1 MIGRVV
7 SRYRIIEQLGHGGMG
22 VVYKARDI
30 RLERLVA
37 LKFLTAGV
45 AENATARNRFMQ
57 EARAASALDHPNI
70 CTIYGIEDTDD
81 GQMFIAMSCYEGENL
96 RQRLERGSMS
106 VKEAVSVA
114 IQVAQGL
121 AKAHDHG
128 IVHRD
133 VKPGN
138 VMLTSDGGVKL
149 LDFGLAQ
156 LGESVRTTQ
165 PGTSVGTPAYMS
177 PEQIRGEQCDGR
189 TDVWSLGVLL
199 YEMLTDQLPFS
210 TAPVHALLHAI
221 MTSDPRPPS
230 VLRQGIP
237 PNLDGILALA
247 LEKDRDRRYQTAR
260 ELAAHLRAE
269 IDGSS
274 VTRSGM
280 RDSSVTQTSYSIPA
294 GGFSASSPSVVR
306 TGLSILV
313 LPFTNLSSDP
323 ENEYFADGLTE
334 ELITD
339 LGQVPGLLVVSRNS
353 AFQFKGKPADVR
365 RIGQEMRVSNVLE
378 GSVRKAGDRLRI
390 TAQLVNVADGYQ
402 AWSQRFDRRM
412 EDVFAIQDEIVSS
425 IVSSLKAK
433 LTAGVPEAVVHRRRP
448 ENLEAWN
455 LYLKGR
461 YYVNRQTPDSL
472 IRAAELFEQA
482 IAQDP
487 SYASAWAGLAEYYI
501 AVGFWGVMPA
511 EEIWPKARSHA
522 QRAVELDPDLAHAQT
537 ALGYVRIFCDWDWI
551 EAGRNF
557 QRAVELAPGDSQAA
571 YAHGLYLT
579 QMSRTDE
586 ALAEFRRALRLDPLA
601 MNVNT
606 GLALVYFYRREYDKA
621 IAQGLKTLEMD
632 AAYFEMRAV
641 MGTIYLQTTRF
652 DEGLKYLEAV
662 RRESGDN
669 PLILGLLGY
678 GYGVTGRD
686 DEARTILARLEELA
700 ATQYVAPISRAL
712 ACIGLGDHDA
722 AFEWLDKAATAHD
735 SLMCYLDVMPCYDP
749 LRHDERFPALRRR
762 MGLAVPESK
771 AEA

>member
-1 MIGRVV
+1 MIGRLV

-22 VVYKARDI
+22 VVYKARDV

-37 LKFLTAGV
+37 LKFLSAGV
-45 AENATARNRFMQ
+45 AENETARMRFMQ

-96 RQRLERGSMS
+96 RQRLERGSMTM
-106 VKEAVSVA
+106 KEAVSVA

-121 AKAHDHG
+121 AKAHDNG

-138 VMLTSDGGVKL
+138 VMLTNDGGVKL
-149 LDFGLAQ
+149 LDFGLAL

-199 YEMLTDQLPFS
+199 YEMLTNELPFAS
-210 TAPVHALLHAI
+210 GPVHALLHAI
-221 MTSDPRPPS
+221 MTSELRPPS
-230 VLRQGIP
+230 ELRKEVP
-237 PNLDGILALA
+237 PSLDGILALA
-247 LEKDRDRRYQTAR
+247 LEKDRDRRYRTAR
-260 ELAAHLRAE
+260 EFAAHLRAE

-274 VTRSGM
+274 VM
-280 RDSSVTQTSYSIPA
+280 RDSMRESSVTQTSYAIPS
-294 GGFSASSPSVVR
+294 GFSGSSPSAIR
-306 TGLSILV
+306 SGLSILV

-365 RIGQEMRVSNVLE
+365 KIGQEMRVSNVLE

-402 AWSQRFDRRM
+402 VWSQRFDRRM
-412 EDVFAIQDEIVSS
+412 EDVFAIQDEIVLS
-425 IVSSLKAK
+425 IVASLKAK
-433 LTAGVPEAVVHRRRP
+433 LTGGIPEPVAHRRRP
-448 ENLEAWN
+448 ENLEAWT

-461 YYVNRQTPDSL
+461 YYVSRQTPDGFSK
-472 IRAAELFEQA
+472 AAELFELA
-482 IAQDP
+482 IAEDP
-487 SYASAWAGLAEYYI
+487 AYAPAWAGLADYYI
-501 AVGFWGVMPA
+501 SLGFWSVMPA

-522 QRAVELDPDLAHAQT
+522 QRAVELDPELAHAQT
-537 ALGYVRIFCDWDWI
+537 ALGYVRIFCDWDWV
-551 EAGRNF
+551 EAGHNF
-557 QRAVELAPGDSQAA
+557 QRAVDLDPGDSQAA
-571 YAHGLYLT
+571 YANGLYLT
-579 QMSRTDE
+579 QMVRTDE
-586 ALAEFRRALRLDPLA
+586 ALAEFRRALRLDPLS
-601 MNVNT
+601 MRVNT
-606 GLALVYFYRREYDKA
+606 GLALVYYYRREFDKA
-621 IAQGLKTLEMD
+621 IAQGMKTLEMD
-632 AAYFEMRAV
+632 PAYFEMRTAL
-641 MGTIYLQTTRF
+641 GLIYLQTTRF
-652 DEGLKYLEAV
+652 DEGLKYLEGV
-662 RRESGDN
+662 RQESGDN

-678 GYGVTGRD
+678 GYGVAGQ
-686 DEARTILARLEELA
+686 DENAQKILARLEELA
-700 ATQYVAPISRAL
+700 ATQYVAPVSHAL
-712 ACIGLGDHDA
+712 TWIGLGDHDA
-722 AFEWLDKAATAHD
+722 AFEWLDKAATARD
-735 SLMCYLDVMPCYDP
+735 SLVCYLDVMPCYDP

-762 MGLAVPESK
+762 MGLATEESR
-771 AEA
+771 ATV

>member
-37 LKFLTAGV
+37 LKFLSAGV
-45 AENATARNRFMQ
+45 AENESARMRFMQ

-96 RQRLERGSMS
+96 RQRLERGSMG
-106 VKEAVSVA
+106 VKEAVSVS

-138 VMLTSDGGVKL
+138 VMLTTDGGVKL
-149 LDFGLAQ
+149 LDFGLAL

-177 PEQIRGEQCDGR
+177 PEQIRGEVCDGR
-189 TDVWSLGVLL
+189 TDIWSLGVLL
-199 YEMLTDQLPFS
+199 YEMLTNALPFAS
-210 TAPVHALLHAI
+210 GPVHALLHAI
-221 MTSDPRPPS
+221 MTSEPRRPS
-230 VLRQGIP
+230 ALRQGIP
-237 PNLDGILALA
+237 PGLDGILALA
-247 LEKDRDRRYQTAR
+247 LEKDRERRYRTAR
-260 ELAAHLRAE
+260 EFASHLRAE
-269 IDGSS
+269 IEGSS
-274 VTRSGM
+274 STRDRT
-280 RDSSVTQTSYSIPA
+280 RDSSVTQTSYAIPS
-294 GGFSASSPSVVR
+294 GFSGSSPSAVR
-306 TGLSILV
+306 GGLSILV

-339 LGQVPGLLVVSRNS
+339 LGQVPNLLVVSRNS

-365 RIGQEMRVSNVLE
+365 KTGQEMRVSNVLE

-402 AWSQRFDRRM
+402 VWSQRFDRRM
-412 EDVFAIQDEIVSS
+412 EDIFAIQDEIVSS
-425 IVSSLKAK
+425 IVASLKAK
-433 LTAGVPEAVVHRRRP
+433 LTAGIPEPVVHRRRP

-461 YYVNRQTPDSL
+461 YYVNRQTPDGLS
-472 IRAAELFEQA
+472 RAAELFEQA
-482 IAQDP
+482 IAEDP
-487 SYASAWAGLAEYYI
+487 GYAPAWAGLADYYI
-501 AVGFWGVMPA
+501 SVGFWSVMPA
-511 EEIWPKARSHA
+511 EEIWPKARSNA

-537 ALGYVRIFCDWDWI
+537 ALGYVRIFCDWDWV

-557 QRAVELAPGDSQAA
+557 QRAVDLAPGDSQAA

-579 QMSRTDE
+579 QMTRMDE

-606 GLALVYFYRREYDKA
+606 GLALVYFYRREFDKA
-621 IAQGLKTLEMD
+621 IAQGMKTLEMD
-632 AAYFEMRAV
+632 VAYFEMRAA
-641 MGTIYLQTTRF
+641 MGVIYLQTTRF
-652 DEGLKYLEAV
+652 DEGLRYLEAV
-662 RRESGDN
+662 RQEWGEN

-678 GYGVTGRD
+678 GYGVAGRD
-686 DEARTILARLEELA
+686 EDARKVLARLDELA
-700 ATQYVAPISRAL
+700 ATQYVAPISQAL
-712 ACIGLGDHDA
+712 TWIGLGDHDA

-762 MGLAVPESK
+762 MGLAAQEFK

>member
-7 SRYRIIEQLGHGGMG
+7 SRYRIIEELGHGGMG

-37 LKFLTAGV
+37 LKFLTSGV
-45 AENATARNRFMQ
+45 AHNESARVRFMQ
-57 EARAASALDHPNI
+57 EARTASALDHPNI

-81 GQMFIAMSCYEGENL
+81 GHMFIAMSCYEGENL

-114 IQVAQGL
+114 IQVAHGL

-149 LDFGLAQ
+149 LDFGLAL
-156 LGESVRTTQ
+156 LGESVRTTL

-177 PEQIRGEQCDGR
+177 PEQIRGEICDGR

-199 YEMLTDQLPFS
+199 YEMLTNELPFAS
-210 TAPVHALLHAI
+210 GPVHALLHAI
-221 MTSDPRPPS
+221 MTSEPRRPS
-230 VLRQGIP
+230 ALRQGISTG
-237 PNLDGILALA
+237 LDGILALA
-247 LEKDRDRRYQTAR
+247 LEKEKERRYRTAR
-260 ELAAHLRAE
+260 EFASHLRAE
-269 IDGSS
+269 MDGSTS
-274 VTRSGM
+274 SRAA
-280 RDSSVTQTSYSIPA
+280 RDSSVTQTSYSIPS
-294 GGFSASSPSVVR
+294 GGFSGSTSSVVR
-306 TGLSILV
+306 GGLSILV

-323 ENEYFADGLTE
+323 ENEYFADGLSE

-365 RIGQEMRVSNVLE
+365 KVGQELRVNNVLE
-378 GSVRKAGDRLRI
+378 GSVRKAGNRLRI

-402 AWSQRFDRRM
+402 VWSQRFDRHM

-425 IVSSLKAK
+425 IVASLKAK
-433 LTAGVPEAVVHRRRP
+433 LTAGVPEVAIAHRRRP

-461 YYVNRQTPDSL
+461 YYVHRQTPDGLSK
-472 IRAAELFEQA
+472 AAELFERA
-482 IAQDP
+482 IAEDP
-487 SYASAWAGLAEYYI
+487 AYAPAWAGLAEYYI
-501 AVGFWGVMPA
+501 SVGFWGVMPA
-511 EEIWPKARSHA
+511 EEIWPKARSNA

-551 EAGRNF
+551 EAGHNF
-557 QRAVELAPGDSQAA
+557 RRAVELDPGDSQAA

-579 QMSRTDE
+579 QISRTDE

-606 GLALVYFYRREYDKA
+606 GLALVYYYRREFDKA
-621 IAQGLKTLEMD
+621 IAQGMKTLEMD
-632 AAYFEMRAV
+632 AAYFEMRAAL
-641 MGTIYLQTTRF
+641 GLIYLQTTRF

-678 GYGVTGRD
+678 GYGVAGQ
-686 DEARTILARLEELA
+686 DENAQKILARLEELSG
-700 ATQYVAPISRAL
+700 TQYVAPISHAL
-712 ACIGLGDHDA
+712 AWIGLGDHDA
-722 AFEWLDKAATAHD
+722 AFEWLDKAATSHD
-735 SLMCYLDVMPCYDP
+735 SLVCYLDVMPCYDP

-762 MGLAVPESK
+762 IGLAAQESK
-771 AEA
+771 ARV